1 MDSETIISNMFWLT
15 LIPFINHPYLRILP
29 LAASTMV
36 TVSVF
41 CPLFYPSYYGYDPA
55 INSIDLAIVSI
66 VYPYISYIYLSW
78 ETNSCFEHI
87 PVNSVNAYT
96 SLGFYILFMLYW
108 LYYSFIQFASHQ
120 DGNSLIQVG
129 NVYMWASWYIYFST
143 CSLLYYFICI
153 KLSQRTESINKWLK
167 VLKNTRPTIEEFYN
181 TYKQHH
187 KAIKTFGRNWNFLV
201 FMGFII
207 LTYHIPIDL
216 INVIVNHKL
225 MDIAGIVVK
234 SLGLAWY
241 TYKICELND
250 MDTKVISYLY
260 KHDLYYTEIAKIEK
274 YAWHHELGLNFY
286 GIKINGPLILKI
298 GLLLINLVIPTI
310 YAVLTNTKV

>member
-1 MDSETIISNMFWLT
+1 MERCEKNITNMFSVT
-15 LIPFINHPYLRILP
+15 LISFINHPYLRILP
-29 LAASTMV
+29 LTASTIV
-36 TVSVF
+36 TVSVL
-41 CPLFYPSYYGYDPA
+41 CPLYYPSYYPYDPM
-55 INSIDLAIVSI
+55 INSIDLAIVSA
-66 VYPYISYIYLSW
+66 VYPYITYIYINW
-78 ETNSCFEHI
+78 ETNSCFEHTHVSI
-87 PVNSVNAYT
+87 LNEVT

-108 LYYSFIQFASHQ
+108 LYHTTIQFVIH
-120 DGNSLIQVG
+120 DDKNLLIQLG
-129 NVYMWASWYIYFST
+129 NIYMSAAWYIYFST

-167 VLKNTRPTIEEFYN
+167 VLKHTRPSIEEFYKA
-181 TYKQHH
+181 YKQHH
-187 KAIKTFGRNWNFLV
+187 KAIKSFGRNWNFLV

-216 INVIVNHKL
+216 ISVIINRRFI
-225 MDIAGIVVK
+225 DIAGIIIK

-260 KHDLYYTEIAKIEK
+260 KHDLYTKENMESIEK
-274 YAWHHELGLNFY
+274 YAWHHDLGLKFY

-310 YAVLTNTKV
+310 YAVLSKV